1 MRSPTWVCD
10 SAARVVLRRLRE
22 ITWIPR
28 GKALLG
34 VLVLFTAGCETPQPR
49 NDQESWFC
57 ERTPDGSDWTC
68 SQQRQRNSVP
78 AAATQKTGPADVAA
92 SREVA
97 ASVATGSATVANDPS
112 GVTEQ
117 TPQAKAQLALQQ
129 RESSANRWNAAL
141 PALSASVAE
150 VPPVSESKPADRQP
164 RKPPPEPEPVFA
176 RWEKAVA
183 DTDAKAISEPRAEE
197 RREQLPQS
205 AAVVA
210 PPAPLAPV
218 MPAAPI
224 KRRSVPAVGPVAEP
238 GPAET
243 RDRRTYTVQI
253 GAFKSDRAA
262 RAYIAQHNLGD
273 LPTLALRRE
282 PQDPHQYILVTF
294 GRFASVRSAL
304 EAWHRSGAPR
314 DLEIWVRPVN
324 TVPPAPA
331 PAPPESTPAAA
342 ASPDS

>member
-34 VLVLFTAGCETPQPR
+34 VLVLFTAGCATPQPR

-282 PQDPHQYILVTF
+282 SRDPDQYTVITF
-294 GRFASVRSAL
+294 GRFASVSSAL
-304 EAWHRSGAPR
+304 DAWHRSGAPR

-324 TVPPAPA
+324 TVPPAP
-331 PAPPESTPAAA
+331 PESTPAAA